1 MMCESVAFQCHLNI
15 HLQYLSELWIGML
28 FIVSLVCKNLEQGFD
43 DMT

>member
-1 MMCESVAFQCHLNI
+1 MRKSIAFQYHLNI

-43 DMT
+43 NMT